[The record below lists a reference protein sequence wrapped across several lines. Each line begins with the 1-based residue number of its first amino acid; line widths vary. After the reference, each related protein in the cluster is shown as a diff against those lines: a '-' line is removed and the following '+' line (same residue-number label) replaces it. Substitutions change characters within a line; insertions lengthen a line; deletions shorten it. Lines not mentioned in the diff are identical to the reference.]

1 MKKRDLIAGT
11 GAVAAALAL
20 YTAMDGKPL
29 DTAPALEPEQII
41 AVDAQGTAAVS
52 EATDE
57 GELAPAENHTKWAI
71 GAALGTLIGGFAAA
85 IGFNRLMNWLAASRK
100 VAGQAASSAVRATSR
115 AAKATGAAAA
125 RVIEGPGRFAAKGS
139 IIALGAV
146 IALALLDVSWK
157 ASLAIGAG
165 SFLVGAMGWR
175 KPRPVPVKTRNP
187 SNLQG

>member
-20 YTAMDGKPL
+20 YTAMDSAL
-29 DTAPALEPEQII
+29 AQTAPALEPEQII

-52 EATDE
+52 EAADD
-57 GELAPAENHTKWAI
+57 GELAPAKSHTKWAI

-85 IGFNRLMNWLAASRK
+85 IGFNRLMNWLAAGRK
-100 VAGQAASSAVRATSR
+100 AAGTAASTAAKATTR
-115 AAKATGAAAA
+115 AARATGAAAA
-125 RVIEGPGRFAAKGS
+125 RVLEGPGRFAAKGS

-146 IALALLDVSWK
+146 IALVLLDVSWK

-165 SFLVGAMGWR
+165 SLLIGAMGWR
-175 KPRPVPVKTRNP
+175 KPRPVPVKVHNP